1 MSMYTIPADNVF
13 ELSAFTA
20 LPGGERFTT
29 YRPNDIYVWVSAQNT
44 DSVFGLRLINN
55 QLYRPC
61 RAILAS
67 KNNNPNV
74 FSKGDN
80 ILGHEDVATR
90 TITNYTQYTYN
101 GKVVYYA
108 VVEFVIDLANSSG
121 ELYNLVPAMVP
132 STVSSTDIGKMAWLM
147 VWGGYDEQFYPVSY
161 SLTHATYDSNNPTTI
176 SSFTTEETS
185 RTFRLTVDENYDF
198 DSSNVSVTNCSYEYE
213 SNGRNIILHLYAPTG
228 DVVIS
233 VNASTDDP
241 YAGEGDGTIGGAD
254 VGVPG
259 LPSLGN
265 VSAGLFSLFAPTAG
279 QMNALADF
287 LWTDIDFSQV
297 ISATDTTGALNAI
310 ANIFQEIGEAFKRE
324 IANPAKMIFG
334 LSIIPSQGLAI
345 GGAANV
351 KIGFVDTGV
360 AMNVLT
366 NRYFTV
372 DCGGVSIAP
381 VCGNTFLDYA
391 PYSKFS
397 IYLPYIGVKPL
408 DANDCVGHTISVK
421 YNCDAVSGGCVCYVL
436 KDGAVYYQYA
446 GNVAMNLPLSSES
459 WANTIAAAMNTAS
472 QLAAGVA
479 TGGVAGAGAAALN
492 AASNVAANPSQLSP
506 QIDHSGAVNGAAGYL
521 GVQYPYIIREAV
533 RFLDTAGMNEIKG
546 YPSHYL
552 TQLSNVSGYTEVL
565 ECHLEGIKAT
575 GNELTEIENLLKSG
589 VII

>member
-1 MSMYTIPADNVF
+1 MVY
-13 ELSAFTA
+13 
-20 LPGGERFTT
+20 G
-29 YRPNDIYVWVSAQNT
+29 Y
-44 DSVFGLRLINN
+44 
-55 QLYRPC
+55 
-61 RAILAS
+61 
-67 KNNNPNV
+67 NPV
-74 FSKGDN
+74 
-80 ILGHEDVATR
+80 V
-90 TITNYTQYTYN
+90 TYN
-101 GKVVYYA
+101 
-108 VVEFVIDLANSSG
+108 
-121 ELYNLVPAMVP
+121 
-132 STVSSTDIGKMAWLM
+132 
-147 VWGGYDEQFYPVSY
+147 VSY
-161 SLTHATYDSNNPTTI
+161 SLTHVTYDSNNPTTI
-176 SSFTTEETS
+176 DSNVTEETA
-185 RTFRLTVDENYDF
+185 RTFTLFVDENYAIDNNTI
-198 DSSNVSVTNCSYEYE
+198 SVSNCSYEYE
-213 SNGRNIILHLYAPTG
+213 TTGDGKIIYLHLYAPTD
-228 DVVIS
+228 DVVIT
-233 VNASTDDP
+233 AAAYTDDP
-241 YAGEGDGTIGGAD
+241 YSGDGTGDIGGAD

-259 LPSLGN
+259 LPTLGN
-265 VSAGLFSLFAPTAG
+265 VSAGLFSLFAPTAA
-279 QMNALADF
+279 QMNSLADF

-297 ISATDTTGALNAI
+297 ISAPDQLSALNAI

-334 LSIIPSQGLAI
+334 LSIIPSQGLSI

-366 NRYFTV
+366 NRYFSV
-372 DCGGVSIAP
+372 DCGGVSISP

-446 GNVAMNLPLSSES
+446 GNIAMNLPLSSES
-459 WANTIAAAMNTAS
+459 WATTISAAMNTAS
-472 QLAAGVA
+472 QLAAGIA
-479 TGGVAGAGAAALN
+479 AGGVAGAGAAALN

-533 RFLDTAGMNEIKG
+533 RFPDTAGMNEIKG

-552 TQLSNVSGYTEVL
+552 TKLSNLSGYTEVL
-565 ECHLEGIKAT
+565 ECHLENIKAT

>member
-1 MSMYTIPADNVF
+1 MADIVIP
-13 ELSAFTA
+13 E
-20 LPGGERFTT
+20 
-29 YRPNDIYVWVSAQNT
+29 
-44 DSVFGLRLINN
+44 
-55 QLYRPC
+55 
-61 RAILAS
+61 
-67 KNNNPNV
+67 NNPFGIAPYTAHT
-74 FSKGDN
+74 FSGTFTNGSGYTRGFVGDGYVLSLISAN
-80 ILGHEDVATR
+80 PNFPSPTYHDVLLVCPGD
-90 TITNYTQYTYN
+90 TNTLYQQSSNYWTYN
-101 GKVVYYA
+101 GRTVHYQMVTITTASTSYPYA
-108 VVEFVIDLANSSG
+108 DWQTAVPVSPVETRR
-121 ELYNLVPAMVP
+121 EL
-132 STVSSTDIGKMAWLM
+132 AWLIAY
-147 VWGGYDEQFYPVSY
+147 GGYDVQEYPVSY
-161 SLTHATYDSNNPTTI
+161 SLTHVTYDSNNPTTI
-176 SSFTTEETS
+176 RSDVTEETA
-185 RTFRLTVDENYDF
+185 RTFTLYVDENYDI
-198 DSSNVSVTNCSYEYE
+198 DNNTISVTNCSYEYE
-213 SNGRNIILHLYAPTG
+213 TTADHKTIYLHLYAPTG
-228 DVVIS
+228 NVVIT
-233 VNASTDDP
+233 AAAYTDDP
-241 YAGEGDGTIGGAD
+241 YAGEGDGSIGGAD

-265 VSAGLFSLFAPTAG
+265 VSAGLFSLFAPTAA
-279 QMNALADF
+279 QMNSLADF

-360 AMNVLT
+360 AMNILT

-372 DCGGVSIAP
+372 DCGGVSISP
-381 VCGNTFLDYA
+381 VCGDTFLDYA

-421 YNCDAVSGGCVCYVL
+421 YNCDAVSGGCVCYVC

-446 GNVAMNLPLSSES
+446 GNIAMNLPLSSES

-472 QLAAGVA
+472 QLAAGA
-479 TGGVAGAGAAALN
+479 AAGGVAGAGTAALQ

-552 TQLSNVSGYTEVL
+552 TKLSNLSGYTEVL
-565 ECHLEGIKAT
+565 ECHLENIKAT
-575 GNELTEIENLLKSG
+575 GNELTEIENLLKAG

>member
-1 MSMYTIPADNVF
+1 MADIFTIPEQEFNGNTYPGANYTIYTGTIKFVYYNQT
-13 ELSAFTA
+13 FTYFNSPLMVA
-20 LPGGERFTT
+20 KAAVPGSYTVMWASEYPFT
-29 YRPNDIYVWVSAQNT
+29 SSNT
-44 DSVFGLRLINN
+44 F
-55 QLYRPC
+55 
-61 RAILAS
+61 
-67 KNNNPNV
+67 
-74 FSKGDN
+74 
-80 ILGHEDVATR
+80 
-90 TITNYTQYTYN
+90 TYN
-101 GKVVYYA
+101 GRTVYWRSYGGNGE
-108 VVEFVIDLANSSG
+108 VQFNPDLPSELKDTNNWNVISAAG
-121 ELYNLVPAMVP
+121 
-132 STVSSTDIGKMAWLM
+132 AWLM
-147 VWGGYDEQFYPVSY
+147 VYGNYNWRDYPVTY
-161 SLTHATYDSNNPTTI
+161 NLTHVTYDSNNPVVLRST
-176 SSFTTEETS
+176 TTEETA
-185 RTFRLTVDENYDF
+185 RTFTLYVDENYRAIGA
-198 DSSNVSVTNCSYEYE
+198 NISVQNASYEYE
-213 SNGRNIILHLYAPTG
+213 STADGSTIYLHIYAPT
-228 DVVIS
+228 DTVVITAT
-233 VNASTDDP
+233 ASTDDP
-241 YAGEGDGTIGGAD
+241 YAGEGDGSIGGAD

-259 LPSLGN
+259 LPTLGN
-265 VSAGLFSLFAPTAG
+265 VSAGLFSLFAPTAS
-279 QMNALADF
+279 QMNDLADF

-297 ISATDTTGALNAI
+297 ISAPDQLSALNAI
-310 ANIFQEIGEAFKRE
+310 ANIFQELGEAFKRE

-334 LSIIPSQGLAI
+334 LSIIPSQGLSI

-366 NRYFTV
+366 NRYFSV

-421 YNCDAVSGGCVCYVL
+421 YNCDAVSGGCVCYVC

-446 GNVAMNLPLSSES
+446 GNIAMNLPLSSES

-472 QLAAGVA
+472 QLAAGIA
-479 TGGVAGAGAAALN
+479 AGGVAGAGAAALN

-552 TQLSNVSGYTEVL
+552 TKLSNLSGYTEVL
-565 ECHLEGIKAT
+565 ECHLENIKAT

>member
-1 MSMYTIPADNVF
+1 MASTFWTPADN
-13 ELSAFTA
+13 
-20 LPGGERFTT
+20 P
-29 YRPNDIYVWVSAQNT
+29 WNT
-44 DSVFGLRLINN
+44 PSYEVGTDVTQVVGW
-55 QLYRPC
+55 
-61 RAILAS
+61 ATW
-67 KNNNPNV
+67 V
-74 FSKGDN
+74 FSHPVRFCYYYYSGASRYQWYVSSDTPFTY
-80 ILGHEDVATR
+80 TR
-90 TITNYTQYTYN
+90 N
-101 GKVVYYA
+101 GGSSM
-108 VVEFVIDLANSSG
+108 NPSSG
-121 ELYNLVPAMVP
+121 EIDGRTFYWVGNVQVSPDANTPPQSTPAYSFNSNPTSLNNPEGLTYM
-132 STVSSTDIGKMAWLM
+132 MAYGTA
-147 VWGGYDEQFYPVSY
+147 VKTFTVSY
-161 SLTHATYDSNNPTTI
+161 SLTHVTYDSNNPTTI
-176 SSFTTEETS
+176 DSDVTEETA
-185 RTFRLTVDENYDF
+185 RTFTLYVDENYEIDNNTI
-198 DSSNVSVTNCSYEYE
+198 SVSNCSYEYE
-213 SNGRNIILHLYAPTG
+213 TTGDGKIIYLHLYAPTD
-228 DVVIS
+228 DVVIT
-233 VNASTDDP
+233 AAAGTDDP
-241 YAGEGDGTIGGAD
+241 YSGEGDGSIGGAD

-259 LPSLGN
+259 LPTLGN
-265 VSAGLFSLFAPTAG
+265 VSAGLFSLFAPTAA

-297 ISATDTTGALNAI
+297 ISAPDQLSALNAI
-310 ANIFQEIGEAFKRE
+310 ANIFQELGEAFKRE

-360 AMNVLT
+360 AMNILT
-366 NRYFTV
+366 NRYFSV
-372 DCGGVSIAP
+372 DCGGVSISP
-381 VCGNTFLDYA
+381 VCGDTFLDYA

-421 YNCDAVSGGCVCYVL
+421 YNCDAVSGGCVCYVC

-446 GNVAMNLPLSSES
+446 GNIAMNLPLSSES

-472 QLAAGVA
+472 QLAAGIA
-479 TGGVAGAGAAALN
+479 SGGVAGAGAAALQ

-533 RFLDTAGMNEIKG
+533 RFLDTAGMNQVKG

-552 TQLSNVSGYTEVL
+552 TKLSNLSGYTEVL

-575 GNELTEIENLLKSG
+575 ENELNEIENLLKSG

>member
-1 MSMYTIPADNVF
+1 MVFTIPDNNIF
-13 ELSAFTA
+13 GI
-20 LPGGERFTT
+20 PGGTVDKLDSITFKQTSSQRPTT
-29 YRPNDIYVWVSAQNT
+29 LTPAFVTQISL
-44 DSVFGLRLINN
+44 S
-55 QLYRPC
+55 P
-61 RAILAS
+61 AS
-67 KNNNPNV
+67 YIFASSQD
-74 FSKGDN
+74 FSGFV
-80 ILGHEDVATR
+80 GASTW
-90 TITNYTQYTYN
+90 TYN
-101 GKVVYYA
+101 GHTVYYDSR
-108 VVEFVIDLANSSG
+108 VITATG
-121 ELYNLVPAMVP
+121 ELSQPVSGQALHSYD
-132 STVSSTDIGKMAWLM
+132 STTLPQMAWLM
-147 VWGGYDEQFYPVSY
+147 VYGDYAWTEYPVSY
-161 SLTHATYDSNNPTTI
+161 SLTHVTYDSNNPTKI
-176 SSFTTEETS
+176 RSDVTEETA
-185 RTFRLTVDENYDF
+185 RTFTLYVDENYEID
-198 DSSNVSVTNCSYEYE
+198 NNTISVTNCSYEYE
-213 SNGRNIILHLYAPTG
+213 TTADGKTIYLHLYAPTG
-228 DVVIS
+228 DVVIT
-233 VNASTDDP
+233 AAAGTDDP
-241 YAGEGDGTIGGAD
+241 YSGEGDGSIGGAD

-259 LPSLGN
+259 LPTLGN

-297 ISATDTTGALNAI
+297 ISAPDQLSALNAI
-310 ANIFQEIGEAFKRE
+310 ANIFQELGEAFKRE

-360 AMNVLT
+360 AMNILT

-372 DCGGVSIAP
+372 DCGGVSISP
-381 VCGNTFLDYA
+381 VCGDTFLDYA

-421 YNCDAVSGGCVCYVL
+421 YNCDAVSGGCVCYVC

-446 GNVAMNLPLSSES
+446 GNIAMNLPLSSES

-472 QLAAGVA
+472 QLAAGIA
-479 TGGVAGAGAAALN
+479 SGGVAGAGAAALQS
-492 AASNVAANPSQLSP
+492 ASNVAANPSQLSP

-552 TQLSNVSGYTEVL
+552 TKLSNLSGYTEVL

>member
-1 MSMYTIPADNVF
+1 MADIFTIPEQEFNGHIYPGANYTIYTGTIKFVYYNKTFTYSNSPLMVAKAAVPGSYTVMWASEYSFADC
-13 ELSAFTA
+13 
-20 LPGGERFTT
+20 
-29 YRPNDIYVWVSAQNT
+29 NT
-44 DSVFGLRLINN
+44 
-55 QLYRPC
+55 
-61 RAILAS
+61 
-67 KNNNPNV
+67 
-74 FSKGDN
+74 
-80 ILGHEDVATR
+80 
-90 TITNYTQYTYN
+90 YTYN
-101 GKVVYYA
+101 GRTVYWRSYGGNGE
-108 VVEFVIDLANSSG
+108 VQFNPDLPSELKDTNNWNVISAAG
-121 ELYNLVPAMVP
+121 
-132 STVSSTDIGKMAWLM
+132 AWLM
-147 VWGGYDEQFYPVSY
+147 VYGNYNWRDYPVTY
-161 SLTHATYDSNNPTTI
+161 NLTHVTYDSNNPVVLRST
-176 SSFTTEETS
+176 TTEETA
-185 RTFRLTVDENYDF
+185 RTFTLYVDENYRAIGA
-198 DSSNVSVTNCSYEYE
+198 NISVQNASYEYE
-213 SNGRNIILHLYAPTG
+213 STADGSTIYLHIYAPT
-228 DVVIS
+228 DTVVITAT
-233 VNASTDDP
+233 ASTDDP
-241 YAGEGDGTIGGAD
+241 YAGEGDGSIGGAD

-259 LPSLGN
+259 LPTLGN

-334 LSIIPSQGLAI
+334 LSIIPSQGLSI

-366 NRYFTV
+366 NRYFSV
-372 DCGGVSIAP
+372 DCGGVSISP
-381 VCGNTFLDYA
+381 VCGDTFLDYA

-421 YNCDAVSGGCVCYVL
+421 YNCDAVSGGCVCYVC

-446 GNVAMNLPLSSES
+446 GNIAMNLPLSSES

-472 QLAAGVA
+472 QLAAGIA
-479 TGGVAGAGAAALN
+479 AGGVAGAGAAALN

-552 TQLSNVSGYTEVL
+552 TKLSNLSGYTEVL

-575 GNELTEIENLLKSG
+575 GNELTEIENLLKAG

>member
-1 MSMYTIPADNVF
+1 MAMVVNTNYGAFILTECSIHNGTATVLNVGTNIF
-13 ELSAFTA
+13 DLVPVT
-20 LPGGERFTT
+20 PGT
-29 YRPNDIYVWVSAQNT
+29 AQNFT
-44 DSVFGLRLINN
+44 IVFDSGAEIRITINANYSGNYRIYDVNGNDFGGDTWF
-55 QLYRPC
+55 
-61 RAILAS
+61 S
-67 KNNNPNV
+67 NPGV
-74 FSKGDN
+74 RD
-80 ILGHEDVATR
+80 IHEYIYCDIGYNEVSITSGKSYTTVETVGR
-90 TITNYTQYTYN
+90 TFAWNAPYP
-101 GKVVYYA
+101 
-108 VVEFVIDLANSSG
+108 
-121 ELYNLVPAMVP
+121 YNLVFGSPV
-132 STVSSTDIGKMAWLM
+132 VD
-147 VWGGYDEQFYPVSY
+147 YPVSY
-161 SLTHATYDSNNPTTI
+161 SLTHVTYDSNNPPTI
-176 SSFTTEETS
+176 ASNVTEETA
-185 RTFRLTVDENYDF
+185 RTFTLFVDENYDI
-198 DSSNVSVTNCSYEYE
+198 DNNTISVTNCSYEYE
-213 SNGRNIILHLYAPTG
+213 TTADGKTIYLHLYAPTG
-228 DVVIS
+228 TVVIT
-233 VNASTDDP
+233 AAAGTDDP
-241 YAGEGDGTIGGAD
+241 YSGEGDGTIGGAD

-259 LPSLGN
+259 LPTLGN

-297 ISATDTTGALNAI
+297 ISAPDQLSALNAI
-310 ANIFQEIGEAFKRE
+310 ANIFQELGEAFKRE

-360 AMNVLT
+360 SMNVLT
-366 NRYFTV
+366 NRYFSV
-372 DCGGVSIAP
+372 DCGGVTISP
-381 VCGNTFLDYA
+381 VCGDTFLDYA

-472 QLAAGVA
+472 QLAAGIA
-479 TGGVAGAGAAALN
+479 SGGVAGAGAAALQ

-552 TQLSNVSGYTEVL
+552 TKLSNLSGYTEVL
-565 ECHLEGIKAT
+565 ECHLTGIKAT

>member
-1 MSMYTIPADNVF
+1 MSDVYQVPDDNIFGIRGFTFHKYLGTFISGYGYTYGFKD
-13 ELSAFTA
+13 E
-20 LPGGERFTT
+20 PG
-29 YRPNDIYVWVSAQNT
+29 YMLAYVS
-44 DSVFGLRLINN
+44 D
-55 QLYRPC
+55 
-61 RAILAS
+61 
-67 KNNNPNV
+67 NPNFPYPPNLTLLRASPV
-74 FSKGDN
+74 S
-80 ILGHEDVATR
+80 
-90 TITNYTQYTYN
+90 TNFYESGTTANYTYN
-101 GKVVYYA
+101 GLTVYYR
-108 VVEFVIDLANSSG
+108 SG
-121 ELYNLVPAMVP
+121 QTVKEGITGGYPFTALSPAFPVADMA
-132 STVSSTDIGKMAWLM
+132 KMAWLM
-147 VWGGYDEQFYPVSY
+147 VYGGYETVDYPVSY
-161 SLTHATYDSNNPTTI
+161 SLTHVTYDSNNPTTI
-176 SSFTTEETS
+176 RSDVTEETA
-185 RTFRLTVDENYDF
+185 RTFTLFVDENYDI
-198 DSSNVSVTNCSYEYE
+198 DNNTISVTNCSYEYE
-213 SNGRNIILHLYAPTG
+213 TTGDGKTIYLHLYAPTG
-228 DVVIS
+228 AVVIS
-233 VNASTDDP
+233 AVAGTDDP
-241 YAGEGDGTIGGAD
+241 YSGEGDGSIGGAD

-259 LPSLGN
+259 LPTLGN
-265 VSAGLFSLFAPTAG
+265 VSAGLFSLFAPTAA

-360 AMNVLT
+360 AMNILA

-372 DCGGVSIAP
+372 DCGGVSISP
-381 VCGNTFLDYA
+381 VCGDTFLDYA

-421 YNCDAVSGGCVCYVL
+421 YNCDAVSGGCVCYVC

-472 QLAAGVA
+472 QLAAGIA
-479 TGGVAGAGAAALN
+479 SGGVAGAGAAALQ

-552 TQLSNVSGYTEVL
+552 TKLSNLSGYTEVL

>member
-1 MSMYTIPADNVF
+1 MGFPEFTVGMDVTEVRGKWNGQDEVRSPTHPCYFTYWWDT
-13 ELSAFTA
+13 SANRYQYCFASDTYFDVGTLHA
-20 LPGGERFTT
+20 SSTT
-29 YRPNDIYVWVSAQNT
+29 RD
-44 DSVFGLRLINN
+44 
-55 QLYRPC
+55 
-61 RAILAS
+61 
-67 KNNNPNV
+67 
-74 FSKGDN
+74 
-80 ILGHEDVATR
+80 
-90 TITNYTQYTYN
+90 
-101 GKVVYYA
+101 GKTVYYA
-108 VVEFVIDLANSSG
+108 NLAIQPPISTTPSYSFTNPN
-121 ELYNLVPAMVP
+121 NLPRQTDVPNASLPWIMVY
-132 STVSSTDIGKMAWLM
+132 
-147 VWGGYDEQFYPVSY
+147 GGYEVQTYNVSY
-161 SLTHATYDSNNPTTI
+161 SLTHVTYDSNNPTTI
-176 SSFTTEETS
+176 DSDVTEETA
-185 RTFRLTVDENYDF
+185 RTFTLFVDENYDI
-198 DSSNVSVTNCSYEYE
+198 DNNTISVSNCSYEYE
-213 SNGRNIILHLYAPTG
+213 TTADGKTIYLHLYAPTG
-228 DVVIS
+228 DVVIT
-233 VNASTDDP
+233 AAATTDDP
-241 YAGEGDGTIGGAD
+241 YAGEGTGDLGGAD

-259 LPSLGN
+259 LPTLGN

-360 AMNVLT
+360 AMNILT

-372 DCGGVSIAP
+372 DCGGVSISP
-381 VCGNTFLDYA
+381 VCGDTFLDYA

-421 YNCDAVSGGCVCYVL
+421 YNCDAVSGGCVCYVC

-446 GNVAMNLPLSSES
+446 GNIAMNLPLSSES
-459 WANTIAAAMNTAS
+459 WATTISAAMNTAS
-472 QLAAGVA
+472 QLAAGA
-479 TGGVAGAGAAALN
+479 AAGGVAGAGTAALQ

-552 TQLSNVSGYTEVL
+552 TKLSNLSGYTEVL